1 MNSGVFVVAL
11 ILLLSFIVLCM
22 IRNKA
27 EIADK
32 EAELMKRAEIIL
44 DKIMIIKGLEKR
56 IRRLRENKEIV
67 INIKEDRFNEADDK
81 EGVDTGTSK
90 DGGEGKN

>member
-27 EIADK
+27 EIAEK

-44 DKIMIIKGLEKR
+44 DKIKIIKGLEKR
-56 IRRLRENKEIV
+56 IKRLKENKEIV
-67 INIKEDRFNEADDK
+67 INMKENRFYETDDK
-81 EGVDTGTSK
+81 ERVDTGTSK
-90 DGGEGKN
+90 DGGEGKD